1 MVLSHGSA
9 PQRRPPSRVA
19 PVRERRLAG
28 PRPGAG
34 QSAVLSLVI
43 LLAGSGCAWIRN
55 EPEPPPAPPPVSAP
69 APAPSSEPEPPPVVP
84 RDRTEEIL
92 AEGKAY
98 LAIGD
103 HSASRARFQ
112 YVLDRWEEEV
122 GNGVEIPAELRARAL
137 WHLGL
142 LHLLAEGQ
150 DRDEEQA
157 LSLLTRLVEEYPA
170 TPEGVQARWL
180 RTLLQDLEGARQRG
194 AEQEQ
199 RIRELNET
207 VEQLRR
213 IDLNRRPAPPR
224 PDTLP
229 LTREN

>member
-1 MVLSHGSA
+1 MLPSTGSA
-9 PQRRPPSRVA
+9 PLRHPPDGITPARGRRP
-19 PVRERRLAG
+19 AG
-28 PRPGAG
+28 PRSGAG
-34 QSAVLSLVI
+34 RTAALSLVM
-43 LLAGSGCAWIRN
+43 LLAGSGCTWIRGA
-55 EPEPPPAPPPVSAP
+55 PEPPPAPPPASASP
-69 APAPSSEPEPPPVVP
+69 PSSEAESPPVVP

-92 AEGKAY
+92 AEGAAY

-112 YVLDRWEEEV
+112 YVLDRWEEED

-142 LHLLAEGQ
+142 LHLLGEGP

-157 LSLLTRLVEEYPA
+157 LSLLTRLSEEYPA
-170 TPEGVQARWL
+170 TPEGIQARWL
-180 RTLLQDLEGARQRG
+180 RTLLQDLEGARRRG

-224 PDTLP
+224 ADTLQF
-229 LTREN
+229 TRKD

>member
-1 MVLSHGSA
+1 MVPAPRSASH
-9 PQRRPPSRVA
+9 RRPPS
-19 PVRERRLAG
+19 PVRSAREGGPTDSRSGARRT
-28 PRPGAG
+28 
-34 QSAVLSLVI
+34 AVLSLVM
-43 LLAGSGCAWIRN
+43 LLAGSGCAWIRG
-55 EPEPPPAPPPVSAP
+55 EPEPPPAPPPASAP
-69 APAPSSEPEPPPVVP
+69 APSPEEEAPVVVP

-92 AEGKAY
+92 AEGTAY

-112 YVLDRWEEEV
+112 YVLDRWEEED
-122 GNGVEIPAELRARAL
+122 GNGVAIPAELRARAL

-150 DRDEEQA
+150 ERDEEQA
-157 LSLLTRLVEEYPA
+157 LSLLTRLSEEYPA

-180 RTLLQDLEGARQRG
+180 RTLLQDLEGARRRG

-224 PDTLP
+224 TDTLQ
-229 LTREN
+229 LTRED

>member
-1 MVLSHGSA
+1 MVPSSGSA
-9 PQRRPPSRVA
+9 LQRPPPSHVA
-19 PVRERRLAG
+19 PLRERRPAD
-28 PRPGAG
+28 PRSGAG
-34 QSAVLSLVI
+34 RTAVLSLVM
-43 LLAGSGCAWIRN
+43 LLAGSGCTWIRG
-55 EPEPPPAPPPVSAP
+55 EPEPPPAPPPASAP
-69 APAPSSEPEPPPVVP
+69 AAEEEVPVVVP

-92 AEGKAY
+92 AEGAAY

-103 HSASRARFQ
+103 LSASRARFQ
-112 YVLDRWEEEV
+112 YVLDRWEEED

-157 LSLLTRLVEEYPA
+157 LSLLTRLSEEYPA

-180 RTLLQDLEGARQRG
+180 RTVLQDLEGARRRG

>member
-1 MVLSHGSA
+1 MVPSSGSA
-9 PQRRPPSRVA
+9 LQRPSPSHVA
-19 PVRERRLAG
+19 PRRERRLAD
-28 PRPGAG
+28 PRSGAG
-34 QSAVLSLVI
+34 RTAVLSLVM
-43 LLAGSGCAWIRN
+43 LLAGSGCTWIRG
-55 EPEPPPAPPPVSAP
+55 EPEPPPAPPPASAP
-69 APAPSSEPEPPPVVP
+69 AAEEAVPVVVP

-92 AEGKAY
+92 AEGAAY

-103 HSASRARFQ
+103 LSASRARFQ
-112 YVLDRWEEEV
+112 YVLDRWEEED
-122 GNGVEIPAELRARAL
+122 GNGVAIPAELRARAL

-157 LSLLTRLVEEYPA
+157 LSLLTRLSEEYPA

-180 RTLLQDLEGARQRG
+180 RTVLQDLEGARRRG

-224 PDTLP
+224 ADTLP